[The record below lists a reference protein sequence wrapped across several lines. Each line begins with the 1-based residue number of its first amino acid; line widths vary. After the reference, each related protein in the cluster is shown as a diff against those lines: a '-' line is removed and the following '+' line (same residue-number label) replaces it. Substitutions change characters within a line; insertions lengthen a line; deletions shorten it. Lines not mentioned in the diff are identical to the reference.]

1 MNRED
6 RLYDLFRKNQH
17 KLEEMPSPQSWD
29 KLRKRLDDRR
39 DTRPQLSIYRTFAMV
54 AAAVGLILVVT
65 TVFNLPRPT
74 HRQAY
79 KMEEIPNYPPE
90 VLQKAVEAHRYRTH
104 HAQALE
110 QGIEE
115 GDPTNLL
122 VNRKASRP
130 LLMPKKKET
139 I

>member
-1 MNRED
+1 MKRQENIS
-6 RLYDLFRKNQH
+6 DLFKKNQH

-29 KLRKRLDDRR
+29 KLRRRLDDRR
-39 DTRPQLSIYRTFAMV
+39 HTRPQFTIYRSFAMV
-54 AAAVGLILVVT
+54 AAAVGLVLIIT
-65 TVFNLPRPT
+65 TVFNIPNPIQK
-74 HRQAY
+74 QAY

-104 HAQALE
+104 HQEALQ

-115 GDPTNLL
+115 GDPTQLL
-122 VNRKASRP
+122 VNKKASRP
-130 LLMPKKKET
+130 FLLPKKQET